1 MLINIIAEG
10 CYPYTVGG
18 VSSWVQMLMTHFS
31 SHEFLIST
39 VLPDLD
45 ADCRIRYSLPPN
57 VKSLDKT
64 YLYQQEYKGKGRKKI
79 FTERERAA
87 FRSLVYGT
95 DVDWET
101 IFTFFDGSRVSVNSI
116 LMGDEF
122 IGIVEEYYFD
132 TYPQIVFSDF
142 LWTMRSLYLPLFT
155 VLKTPVREADVYHS
169 LSTGYAGVLASKAAC
184 LRHKPMLL
192 TEHGIYTRER
202 EEEIIKADW
211 SYDHFKD
218 IWIRFFYT
226 LSSCAYRYAHQV
238 TSLFE
243 KARDIQVEI
252 GCAQEKTRVIPNGV
266 DPEQFEGLAGESERK
281 GIQVGAFLRVTPI
294 KDVKTLIR
302 SFAQAKQREPDMR
315 LFIMGPTE
323 ENPEYYEECLQDCRE
338 LGVEDIEFTGNIST
352 RDYMGRM
359 DIVILTSI
367 SEGQPFAL
375 LEAMAAGI
383 ACISTNVGDCA
394 NLLEGH
400 YDGIGRAGIVV
411 PIMDV
416 ERTADA
422 LVELARDEKL
432 RRQMGGNGRKRVRT
446 RYLRR
451 DFLKQYEEIYEG
463 FSDKKQKEG

>member
-1 MLINIIAEG
+1 MKINIIAEG

-18 VSSWVQMLMTHFS
+18 VSSWVQMMMTHFS

-39 VLPDLD
+39 ILPDED
-45 ADCRIRYSLPPN
+45 ADCTIRYSLPPN
-57 VKSLDKT
+57 VKGLDKN
-64 YLYQQEYKGKGRKKI
+64 YLYRREYKGKGKKKI

-87 FRSLVYGT
+87 FRSLVYGK

-101 IFTFFDGSRVSVNSI
+101 IFLFFEREQVPVNSI

-122 IGIVEEYYFD
+122 IGIVEGYYFD
-132 TYPQIVFSDF
+132 AYPQIVFSDF

-155 VLKTPVREADVYHS
+155 VLQSPVREADAYHS
-169 LSTGYAGVLASKAAC
+169 LSTGYAGVLASRAAC

-211 SYDHFKD
+211 SYDIFKD

-226 LSSCAYRYAHQV
+226 LSSCAYRYAQQV

-252 GCAQEKTRVIPNGV
+252 GCPKEKTRVIPNGV
-266 DPEQFEGLAGESERK
+266 DPERFEGLTHGDVGN
-281 GIQVGAFLRVTPI
+281 GIRVGAFLRVTPI

-302 SFAQAKQREPDMR
+302 SFVQAKQREPDLR

-323 ENPEYYEECLQDCRE
+323 ENPEYYEECLETCRE
-338 LGVEDIEFTGNIST
+338 LGAQNIEFTGNIST
-352 RDYMGRM
+352 RDYIGSM

-411 PIMDV
+411 PVMDV

-422 LVELARDEKL
+422 LVELAGDEGL
-432 RRQMGGNGRKRVRT
+432 RRRMGENGRKRVRT

-451 DFLKQYEEIYEG
+451 DFLKKYGEIYEG
-463 FSDKKQKEG
+463 FSDVRQEEG